1 MFVVMNKNGGNVKF
15 ECVMVGFG
23 FSGYVS
29 LRDTF

>member
-15 ECVMVGFG
+15 DSIMVDFG

-29 LRDTF
+29 VRNTF